1 MDLTFVAATLLS
13 SLENPTTNMDRNAA
27 QEKGFVE
34 SEHLEVVQ
42 DNAATL
48 QPTHYR
54 PQSDAEK
61 KLDKGVN
68 LKLDLIVVTLLAV
81 EFIVRY
87 LLIPDVCMSSFL
99 TNTVLRHRQNQRR
112 LCRYELVRERR

>member
-1 MDLTFVAATLLS
+1 MQDKNAD
-13 SLENPTTNMDRNAA
+13 MDRNTA

-34 SEHLEVVQ
+34 SEHLEIVQ

-61 KLDKGVN
+61 KLNKRVN
-68 LKLDLIVVTLLAV
+68 LKLDIIVVTLLAV

-87 LLIPDVCMSSFL
+87 PSDPDM
-99 TNTVLRHRQNQRR
+99 HG
-112 LCRYELVRERR
+112 

>member
-1 MDLTFVAATLLS
+1 
-13 SLENPTTNMDRNAA
+13 MDRNAA
-27 QEKGFVE
+27 QEKGIVE

-61 KLDKGVN
+61 RLDKRVN

-87 LLIPDVCMSSFL
+87 ILIPDDC
-99 TNTVLRHRQNQRR
+99 
-112 LCRYELVRERR
+112 E